1 MRRSFRGSAGW
12 SSRPRARKSVFTI
25 SKQNE
30 LDVFFRQY
38 DGTHYHNAMMIAQGD
53 ELRTRLEDE
62 EQKNQ
67 D

>member
-12 SSRPRARKSVFTI
+12 SSRPGARKSVFTI

-30 LDVFFRQY
+30 LDVFF
-38 DGTHYHNAMMIAQGD
+38 DNMMVLIITMIAQAD
-53 ELRTRLEDE
+53 ELGTRLADE
-62 EQKNQ
+62 KAKNQ

>member
-12 SSRPRARKSVFTI
+12 SSRPGARKSVFTI

-30 LDVFFRQY
+30 LDVFF
-38 DGTHYHNAMMIAQGD
+38 DNMMVLIITMIAQAD
-53 ELRTRLEDE
+53 ELGTRLADE
-62 EQKNQ
+62 KEKNQ